1 MIKSSRSEA
10 FKMGFEAFFAN
21 RSTNPFVYGSV
32 EAAEWLNGF
41 VTAQEMR
48 QAGAC

>member
-1 MIKSSRSEA
+1 MVKSKSEA
-10 FKMGFEAFFAN
+10 FNMGFEAFFAN
-21 RSTNPFVYGSV
+21 RSRNPFVFGSV

-48 QAGAC
+48 RSGAC